1 MRLGVI
7 NVAEEFNNVYDF
19 LKNDHNVVK
28 GLINDTIDKKDTK
41 NFDEIKTQLEIHMM
55 GEEKYLYPALREKD
69 RAEMNKSYQEH
80 HVGKLVLHEL
90 KKTDKD
96 DERWIPKMK
105 VLNDIL
111 DHHIDEE
118 ENQVFPRAKELLNK
132 DQEQNIFKKIK
143 RSKSL
148 MEKQPMKKILEV
160 R

>member
-1 MRLGVI
+1 MGVDSMVRL
-7 NVAEEFNNVYDF
+7 FDM
-19 LKNDHNVVK
+19 LKEDHKEVT
-28 GLINDTIDKKDTK
+28 GLLTQTIENKDSSQFPQIRK
-41 NFDEIKTQLEIHMM
+41 MLEVHME
-55 GEEKYLYPALREKD
+55 GEEKYFYPKIMEEDKETALE
-69 RAEMNKSYQEH
+69 SYEEH

-96 DERWIPKMK
+96 NERWIPKMK

-118 ENQVFPRAKELLNK
+118 ENQIFPRARDLIDN
-132 DQEQNIFKKIK
+132 DQEQDIFKKIK

>member
-1 MRLGVI
+1 MRLGVV
-7 NVAEEFNNVYDF
+7 NMAEFNNVYDL
-19 LKNDHNVVK
+19 LKNDHNMVK
-28 GLINDTIDKKDTK
+28 GLIKDTIDKRDTK
-41 NFDEIKTQLEIHMM
+41 NFDEIKVQLEIHMM

-69 RAEMNKSYQEH
+69 KAKMDKSYQEH

-96 DERWIPKMK
+96 NERWIPKMK

-118 ENQVFPRAKELLNK
+118 ENQIFPRARDLLDK
-132 DQEQNIFKKIK
+132 DQEQDIFKKIK

>member
-1 MRLGVI
+1 MGGGHNMV
-7 NVAEEFNNVYDF
+7 EFNNIYDF
-19 LKNDHNVVK
+19 LKNDHETVR
-28 GLINDTIDKKDTK
+28 GLINETLNKGNTN
-41 NFDEIKTQLEIHMM
+41 NFNEIKTQLEIHMM

-69 RAEMNKSYQEH
+69 KEEMDKSYQEH

-96 DERWIPKMK
+96 DEHWMPKMK

-111 DHHIDEE
+111 NHHIDEE
-118 ENQVFPRAKELLNK
+118 ENKIFPKARSMLNNE
-132 DQEQNIFKKIK
+132 QEQDILKKLK

-148 MEKQPMKKILEV
+148 MEKQPMKKILEI